1 MFDSSLMILLNRPG
15 ITGDISL
22 RGDWFWD
29 SGTDFR
35 QRFRER
41 AVRLVERLYIVIKSI
56 DLAIPSSQILPGER
70 RF

>member
-1 MFDSSLMILLNRPG
+1 MKTPHLAFALPRLAARGRFNEERNRF
-15 ITGDISL
+15 L
-22 RGDWFWD
+22 ANA
-29 SGTDFR
+29 
-35 QRFRER
+35 RER